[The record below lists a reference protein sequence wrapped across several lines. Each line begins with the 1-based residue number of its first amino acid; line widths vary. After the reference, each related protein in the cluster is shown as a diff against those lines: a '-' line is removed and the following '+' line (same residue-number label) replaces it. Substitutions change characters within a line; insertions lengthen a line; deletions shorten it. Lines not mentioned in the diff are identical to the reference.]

1 MKINEVAKLTGVT
14 VRTLHYYDKIGL
26 LKPSEITAAG
36 YRIYDNEALGR
47 LQQILFFRE
56 LDFPLEE
63 IKDIMENPVFNKTE
77 ALENQKVLLMKKRNR
92 IDKLISLVEHTIKG
106 EKQMSFEEFDMEEIE
121 TAKKKYAK
129 EAKERWGNMDAYAE
143 SEKKSNHYSKEQW
156 QEINAESGKIMKAF
170 AENRNKA
177 PESKEVQ
184 ELVKKWQEHITARF
198 YHCTNEILQGLGVMY
213 TEDERFKENM
223 DRYGAGTTELMSKA
237 IEIYCL

>member
-1 MKINEVAKLTGVT
+1 MKINEVAKLTGIT

-26 LKPSEITAAG
+26 QKPSEITEAG
-36 YRIYDNEALGR
+36 YRIYDDGALCR

-63 IKDIMENPVFNKTE
+63 IKDIMENPTFNKTE
-77 ALENQKVLLMKKRNR
+77 ALENQKILLMKKRSR

-106 EKQMSFEEFDMEEIE
+106 EKLMNFEEFDMEEIE
-121 TAKKKYAK
+121 TAKKKYA
-129 EAKERWGNMDAYAE
+129 EEVKERWGNTNAYAE
-143 SEKKSNHYSKEQW
+143 NEKKSTHYSKEQW
-156 QEINAESGKIMKAF
+156 QEINAESGKIIKAF

-184 ELVKKWQEHITARF
+184 ELVKEWQEHITARF
-198 YHCTNEILQGLGVMY
+198 YDCTNEILQGLGMMY
-213 TEDERFKENM
+213 TEDSRFKENM
-223 DRYGAGTTELMSKA
+223 DRYGVGTTELMSKA